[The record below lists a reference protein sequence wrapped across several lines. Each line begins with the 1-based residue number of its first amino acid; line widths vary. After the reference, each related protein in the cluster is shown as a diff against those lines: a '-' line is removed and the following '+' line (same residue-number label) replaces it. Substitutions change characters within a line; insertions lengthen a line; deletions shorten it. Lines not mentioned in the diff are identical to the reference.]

1 MNVEALLDFRLICE
15 QLPIGLFVLN
25 RDDRISYWND
35 WLADKSG
42 ITPAQALGRRLED
55 LYPGWRNERFQWAVE
70 QAIDYN
76 IPHVLSQALNR
87 LLLPIKVPLSERHG
101 VALMQQKVS
110 VMPLPGGDSG
120 HALVII
126 QDVTDTVVRAQAAND
141 VMQRFRE
148 VSLRDPLTNLFNR
161 RFMWEWL
168 AQELKSADR
177 NNAPLACLM
186 LDIDHFKPL
195 NDSLGHQRGD
205 EILQGFV
212 ASVATQLRESD
223 ILVRYGGEEFAAF
236 LPRCTLRHAII
247 TAQRIRQQVRGQAI
261 AGLTPGQVTCSIGV
275 ALYDPQLPGT
285 GAEELLR
292 EADRCLY
299 EAKHKGRDRVCPATE
314 GEACDGDDDY
324 N

>member
-1 MNVEALLDFRLICE
+1 MNAMDTMFDYRLICE

-25 RDDRISYWND
+25 RDGRICYWND

-42 ITPAQALGRRLED
+42 ITPPQALGKRLDE
-55 LYPGWRNERFQWAVE
+55 LYPDWHNERFQWAVE
-70 QAIDYN
+70 QAIDYH

-101 VALMQQKVS
+101 VALMQQKVN
-110 VMPLPGGDSG
+110 VMPLPGGDADY
-120 HALVII
+120 ALVII
-126 QDVTDTVVRAQAAND
+126 QDVTETVVRAQAAND

-168 AQELKSADR
+168 AHELKMADR
-177 NNAPLACLM
+177 NTAPLACLM
-186 LDIDHFKPL
+186 LDIDHFKLL

-205 EILQGFV
+205 EILQGFAATV
-212 ASVATQLRESD
+212 AAQLRESD

-236 LPRCTLRHAII
+236 LPRCNLRHAII
-247 TAQRIRQQVRGQAI
+247 TAQRIRHQVRGQAI
-261 AGLTPGQVTCSIGV
+261 AGLEQGQVTCSIGV
-275 ALYDPQLPGT
+275 ALYDPQLAGD
-285 GAEELLR
+285 AEDLLR

-299 EAKHKGRDRVCPATE
+299 QAKHGGRDRVCPASE
-314 GEACDGDDDY
+314 GEAAGAADDY